1 MQMLNGIITPVILA
15 FILIL
20 ANRRSVL
27 GDAVNGR
34 KFKVVAAICVF
45 VVSVLAATVLVLT
58 VLGWFGLV

>member
-1 MQMLNGIITPVILA
+1 MILT

-58 VLGWFGLV
+58 VLGWFGLA